1 MDASLFDTA
10 TFAALATAYLL
21 VVFPILIILLVAS
34 WKIFTKAGQPGW
46 AILIPIYNIYVY
58 TKVLSRPKWWTLLYF
73 FGSVPFVGSFAVLFV
88 SIIDSFRLALLFGKA
103 PVFGVGLLLLPFIF
117 YAILAFGS
125 AEYDEARVIEG
136 ELI

>member
-1 MDASLFDTA
+1 MFDTA

-58 TKVLSRPKWWTLLYF
+58 TKVLSRPKWWILLYF
-73 FGSVPFVGSFAVLFV
+73 FGIVPFAGSFAVLFV
-88 SIIDSFRLALLFGKA
+88 SIIDSFRLAKLFGKA

-117 YAILAFGS
+117 YSILAFGS
-125 AEYDEARVIEG
+125 AEYDEMRVVEG